1 MTDSK
6 TATTNWVK
14 SPDDKLQQLL
24 SLLTYY
30 GFEVGCKNAEDLI
43 TKWSEQYDV
52 HWIRLALIE
61 ALYQGRYKAVSI
73 EQILTCW
80 QRRGQPLFH
89 FNIEFE
95 ILICNSFAPPDT
107 DNDNPIGNQAINPN
121 FDPPEILPLPLLHPK
136 DVEELEVQ
144 IKELISEDL
153 TLDTDDFILEELTEN
168 PLIEEK
174 NISQF
179 IPNSKHTHTDFYAK
193 LRAVA
198 HGNLEEENP
207 QLS

>member
-6 TATTNWVK
+6 TVTRNWVK
-14 SPDDKLQQLL
+14 SPDNKLQQLL
-24 SLLTYY
+24 NLLTYY
-30 GFEVGCKNAEDLI
+30 GFEVDCKNAEDLI
-43 TKWSEQYDV
+43 RKWLDQYDAN
-52 HWIRLALIE
+52 WIRLALIE

-73 EQILTCW
+73 EHILTCW

-95 ILICNSFAPPDT
+95 ILICNSFAPPEPDP
-107 DNDNPIGNQAINPN
+107 DNPPENPGINRN
-121 FDPPEILPLPLLHPK
+121 FDAPEILPLPILNIE

-144 IKELISEDL
+144 IQELISEDI
-153 TLDTDDFILEELTEN
+153 TLDSKDFILEELTQT
-168 PLIEEK
+168 PLVEEK

-179 IPNSKHTHTDFYAK
+179 IPNSQHTHTDFYTK
-193 LRAVA
+193 LKAVA
-198 HGNLEEENP
+198 QGNLEEESS

>member
-6 TATTNWVK
+6 TETNNWAQ
-14 SPDDKLQQLL
+14 SPHDKLQQLL
-24 SLLTYY
+24 NLLTYY
-30 GFEVGCKNAEDLI
+30 GFEVGCKKAEDLI
-43 TKWSEQYDV
+43 TEWSEQYDV
-52 HWIRLALIE
+52 YWIRLALIE

-107 DNDNPIGNQAINPN
+107 DNDKPIVNQAINPN
-121 FDPPEILPLPLLHPK
+121 FDAPDILPLPLLHPK
-136 DVEELEVQ
+136 EVEEIEVQ
-144 IKELISEDL
+144 IKELISEDI
-153 TLDTDDFILEELTEN
+153 TLDTDNFSLEELTET
-168 PLIEEK
+168 PIVEEK

-179 IPNSKHTHTDFYAK
+179 MPNSKHTHTDFYAK
-193 LRAVA
+193 LKAVA